1 MAKIIVQDTE
11 MLHNPD
17 FNCIEFGTIRNPIEF
32 EGDNQIAILQMQVL
46 EDNSGRNLLK

>member
-11 MLHNPD
+11 MLHNPN

-32 EGDNQIAILQMQVL
+32 EGGNQIAIQQMQVL